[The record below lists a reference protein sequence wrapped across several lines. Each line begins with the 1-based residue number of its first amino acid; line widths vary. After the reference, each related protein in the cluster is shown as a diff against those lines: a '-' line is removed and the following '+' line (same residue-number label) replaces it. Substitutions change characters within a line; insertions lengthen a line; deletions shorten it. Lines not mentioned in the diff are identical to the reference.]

1 MLRTLIRR
9 GLILTQVL
17 PKSNITGCHLVSR
30 RFCESRTNPF
40 RGESQT
46 ERKPSSQ
53 APTIDREKKLKIL
66 ALELEMA
73 YQEGRRVPELAFL
86 SDQNWEHI
94 LTLPSKSARFKY
106 YTFLWQVEKKK
117 ESAKVKK
124 EERAVA
130 VQARKEE
137 LRKQSEECDHII
149 YGLSRTTMFLRIYDS
164 AINSFNNNKLVQAM
178 RFGEKIVIDC
188 SYDDQMNRHEAVN
201 TAKQLGLCFAE
212 NRLHD
217 QPFDLHYCNASL
229 NKLTMKTLHR
239 QIPTMLDTD
248 FPMNVHEKCFT
259 ELFPLQNL
267 VYLTPHCRTDLVEY
281 NPDDIYIIGG
291 IVDKVSNDPLSLAK
305 AKRLGLR
312 MAKLPLDKYLNWG
325 AGSGKSLTLN
335 QMVNILLDLKQTKD
349 WNKALKHVPK
359 RKLVDFDREPQFQER
374 KLRQRIEK
382 LAFNP
387 NQWGASSK
395 KVQ

>member
-1 MLRTLIRR
+1 
-9 GLILTQVL
+9 
-17 PKSNITGCHLVSR
+17 
-30 RFCESRTNPF
+30 
-40 RGESQT
+40 
-46 ERKPSSQ
+46 
-53 APTIDREKKLKIL
+53 
-66 ALELEMA
+66 
-73 YQEGRRVPELAFL
+73 
-86 SDQNWEHI
+86 
-94 LTLPSKSARFKY
+94 
-106 YTFLWQVEKKK
+106 
-117 ESAKVKK
+117 
-124 EERAVA
+124 
-130 VQARKEE
+130 
-137 LRKQSEECDHII
+137 
-149 YGLSRTTMFLRIYDS
+149 
-164 AINSFNNNKLVQAM
+164 M

-229 NKLTMKTLHR
+229 NKLTMKTVYR
-239 QIPTMLDTD
+239 QIPTMFDPD

-259 ELFPLQNL
+259 ELFPKKNL
-267 VYLTPHCRTDLVEY
+267 VYLTPHCRTELIEY

-312 MAKLPLDKYLNWG
+312 MAKLPLDKYLTWG

-349 WNKALKHVPK
+349 WNYALRHVPK
-359 RKLVDFDREPQFQER
+359 RKLVDFERTPQLEEQ
-374 KLRQRIEK
+374 KMKKRIER

-387 NQWGASSK
+387 DNWASSRK
-395 KVQ
+395 IR